1 MGCPYTLSAWCPG
14 ALTSWDATRFTI
26 LEKEAGGHR
35 ESSKR
40 SGTRTTQREQKPM
53 EAPHFHC
60 QGGISTPPPCI
71 RFCRLAP
78 GKCLPSAVPHARRVG
93 HTSSRAGGEGH
104 EDKHFFSGGC
114 RSFPTSQQQTLSP
127 TADPALPASVPTGL
141 IRSGLCQD
149 RQSASF
155 RDLGRERY
163 EGKKKQQR
171 NRLQKWTPD

>member
-1 MGCPYTLSAWCPG
+1 MASDSKGYAERQSKCADFVHGLMYQVRTVKYHSLLPANVFKEQSKYVKLPLGCPYALSAWCPG

-93 HTSSRAGGEGH
+93 HTSS
-104 EDKHFFSGGC
+104 
-114 RSFPTSQQQTLSP
+114 
-127 TADPALPASVPTGL
+127 
-141 IRSGLCQD
+141 
-149 RQSASF
+149 
-155 RDLGRERY
+155 
-163 EGKKKQQR
+163 
-171 NRLQKWTPD
+171 